1 MTINDK
7 ILEKLDKYYQEALN
21 VKNYLHQNPELSSRE
36 YETSKFLKEEC
47 KRLGLVVEEVNDST
61 GFTALLD
68 TGRAGKTLGIR
79 TDIDALPIMED
90 RANLKREKEFVSK
103 NDGVM
108 HACGHDVHMTTALF
122 SGKILND
129 LKDNFSGKI
138 YFIFEEAEETGM
150 GIEKMVNHLKD
161 KNIDAFYGNHV
172 DVNIP
177 VGKTSVRR
185 GPVFAGAAGFDFDV
199 IGSGGHGSRPDLCV
213 SPIMASVA
221 IINTLQTIRTNRID
235 QAKPITLSIGSINGG
250 FASNVIPDTC
260 NVKGTIRFLDPEAGI
275 EAFEILQDIVEKE
288 AAVHGCSV
296 VFNPYTRL
304 VAEPTINDDKLTDLA
319 EKAFEELFEDPIQ
332 VDEITFGSET
342 FSYYRHLAPVF
353 FNRVG
358 VANEEYGSGAKL
370 HTPKFDADPKSVY
383 YAISFATKFAIAYL
397 SEDWDDEK

>member
-7 ILEKLDKYYQEALN
+7 ILEKINKYYQEALG
-21 VKNYLHQNPELSSRE
+21 VKNYLHENPELSSRE
-36 YETSKFLKEEC
+36 FETSKFLKKEC
-47 KRLGLVVEEVNDST
+47 KKLGLLVEEVPNST

-68 TGRAGKTLGIR
+68 TGREGKTLGIR

-90 RANLKREKEFVSK
+90 EENLKNKKEFVSK

-108 HACGHDVHMTTALF
+108 HACGHDAHMTTLLF

-150 GIEKMVNHLKD
+150 GIEKMVDHLRD

-172 DVNIP
+172 NANIA

-185 GPVFAGAAGFDFDV
+185 GPVFAGAAGFAFDV
-199 IGSGGHGSRPDLCV
+199 IGNGGHGSRPDLSV
-213 SPIMASVA
+213 NPIMASVA
-221 IINTLQTIRTNRID
+221 IINTLQTVWNNRID
-235 QAKPITLSIGSINGG
+235 QTKPITLSIGSINGG

-260 NVKGTIRFLDPEAGI
+260 SVKGSIRFLDPDKGI
-275 EAFEILQDIVEKE
+275 EAFEIFKDIVEKE
-288 AAVHGCSV
+288 AAVHGCRV
-296 VFNPYTRL
+296 VFDPYTRI
-304 VAEPTINDDKLTDLA
+304 VAEPTINDDRLTDLA
-319 EKAFEELFEDPIQ
+319 EKAFKELFEDSVV

-353 FNRVG
+353 FNRFG
-358 VANEEYGSGAKL
+358 IANEDYGSGAKL
-370 HTPKFDADPKSVY
+370 HTPKFDVDPKAIY
-383 YAISFATKFAIAYL
+383 YSISFATKFAIAYL
-397 SEDWDDEK
+397 SED